1 MNRNQIANDGQSK
14 RIMVTKNRLTIG
26 KTDIRKGLER
36 WENEGGR
43 VAPVREDWT
52 LKPPSIDYNRRDDEL
67 LSRYGTMKQFKPIEA
82 HYPVLD
88 GPQTP

>member
-1 MNRNQIANDGQSK
+1 MNRNQIANDGQLK
-14 RIMVTKNRLTIG
+14 RIVVTKNRLTIG
-26 KTDIRKGLER
+26 KTDIRKGIER

-52 LKPPSIDYNRRDDEL
+52 LKPSSIDYSRRDDEW
-67 LSRYGTMKQFKPIEA
+67 LSRYRPLKQCKPIGA

-88 GPQTP
+88 GLQTP

>member
-1 MNRNQIANDGQSK
+1 MK
-14 RIMVTKNRLTIG
+14 KRLTIG
-26 KTDIRKGLER
+26 KTDIRKGIER

-52 LKPPSIDYNRRDDEL
+52 LKPPSIDYSWRGDEW
-67 LSRYGTMKQFKPIEA
+67 LSRYRTLKQFKPIGA